1 MDWIYTSSNVKP
13 NENEYVLCDL
23 GVRYNFA
30 VMKYSKGIFYD
41 EHKDE
46 EYHLGEVKRWSHIGK
61 HCNEQF

>member
-1 MDWIYTSSNVKP
+1 MDWIYASSNVKP

-41 EHKDE
+41 EHEDE

-61 HCNEQF
+61 HCDEQF